1 MWSESLCFRVTE
13 ILHLLISRNK
23 ALLLPQFFSTIYYR
37 EIVYFLGLL
46 RFWEAIMAGKAGFSI
61 LFSLF
66 LLCFTTVANAQV
78 PTLDPTNI
86 ANIVTRIQNIT
97 GQIQN
102 LKAAGAELENARG
115 ALGDF
120 STSLVPAFV
129 SKGGDDEKF
138 QEQMKPEVPD
148 AFNELAPSGKT
159 VSQEDMKDMSKVESV
174 VDTVLLDPEVA
185 GDQNVDNIQ
194 KIRKLKSKFVKKSQT
209 KGYAM
214 SLSMQ
219 ARHEEEVQTADD
231 LADKTAKATT
241 ERDDMAALSAIQM
254 EILKSISEMKMLQA
268 VSVEGSSANV
278 LGGVN

>member
-1 MWSESLCFRVTE
+1 MV
-13 ILHLLISRNK
+13 
-23 ALLLPQFFSTIYYR
+23 
-37 EIVYFLGLL
+37 
-46 RFWEAIMAGKAGFSI
+46 GKTGFSI

-66 LLCFTTVANAQV
+66 LLSFSSGANAQV

-120 STSLVPAFV
+120 SSNITPAFID
-129 SKGGDDEKF
+129 KGKANDDKKF
-138 QEQMKPEVPD
+138 SEQMKPEVPG
-148 AFNELAPSGKT
+148 AFNELDSKEK
-159 VSQEDMKDMSKVESV
+159 VSQEDMKDMSKVEDAV
-174 VDTVLLDPEVA
+174 NRTLLNPEVA
-185 GDQNVDNIQ
+185 GEENVDNIK
-194 KIRKLKSKFVKKSQT
+194 KIKEAKNKFVKQSQT

-219 ARHEEEVQTADD
+219 ARHENEVKTADE

-254 EILKSISEMKMLQA
+254 EILKGISEMKMLQA
-268 VSVEGSSANV
+268 VSVEGSTANV
-278 LGGVN
+278 LGSGN